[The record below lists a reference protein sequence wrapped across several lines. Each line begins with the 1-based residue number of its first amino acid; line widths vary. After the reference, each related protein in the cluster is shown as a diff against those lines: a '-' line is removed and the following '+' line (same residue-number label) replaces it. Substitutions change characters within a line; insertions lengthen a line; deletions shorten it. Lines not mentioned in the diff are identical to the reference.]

1 MSREIPTSLS
11 LTLLLLMQKQGRSQK
26 EIASAL
32 GVSRSAVSSWVTTGR
47 GLDRA
52 RLEQIVVDVL
62 KLEVRE
68 IDQTLRFLDGDEP
81 AEVAPELEGLTSEER
96 GIVEEAVA
104 ELLGGTSP
112 MLDSWLLQEAE
123 SGRARRA
130 EAEAD
135 ACWKRYQ
142 EMSTEKRA
150 LLIEGVRAYQTPAF
164 CARICAESKKVAS
177 RSASRALALAKL
189 ALNVAERVPG
199 PVSLRCQGY
208 AWAFIANASQAGGKL
223 PEAEAAFARARELWD
238 AGTVGDPSLPEW
250 RFHSLFSEEKRPEP
264 RPGQEDMEQG

>member
-32 GVSRSAVSSWVTTGR
+32 GVSRSAVSSWVTMGK

-52 RLEQIVVDVL
+52 RLEQIVVEVL
-62 KLEVRE
+62 KLDVGE
-68 IDQTLRFLDGDEP
+68 IDRALRFLDGEEP
-81 AEVAPELEGLTSEER
+81 AEVAPEMEGLTPEEC
-96 GIVEEAVA
+96 GIVEEI
-104 ELLGGTSP
+104 EGDLLRNTSAI
-112 MLDSWLLQEAE
+112 MESWLFHEAE

-135 ACWKRYQ
+135 VCWRRFQ
-142 EMSTEKRA
+142 ELPPEKRT

-164 CARICAESKKVAS
+164 CARLCTESKRAAS

-189 ALNVAERVPG
+189 ALNVAERVPES
-199 PVSLRCQGY
+199 VRLRCQGY
-208 AWAFIANASQAGGKL
+208 VWAFIANASRAGGKL
-223 PEAEAAFARARELWD
+223 PEAEAAFTRARELWD
-238 AGTVGDPSLPEW
+238 AGAVGDPSLPEW
-250 RFHSLFSEEKRPEP
+250 RFHGLLSEEKRPEP